1 MSWMPPTHG
10 MSRWLWAVAFSLV
23 FVLVDAIS
31 FIHPIGQLNITPWNP
46 PAALEVLFLMLF
58 GLIWMPWVYVTLLAS
73 DWLVRGSTLLT
84 PQVTLG
90 NALLVVCYALIA
102 LTLRRLLRGQPNMS
116 SRTEIAWLSLIVA
129 CGSALTGTLY
139 IGLLRAMDI
148 LPGVGHG
155 AAWYRFFIGDLLG
168 MMVLLPLAFLLLDE
182 RRGQV
187 FRAMFRSTSFWTL
200 LALLLVC
207 LGLIISL
214 PLDERLK
221 YFFPLFFAVGLMA
234 VTHALP
240 GAAVACVLVQLLLVF
255 SASHTPD
262 DLAFLLDVQ
271 VVILTLNMT
280 GLVIA
285 TVVDERRRA
294 EEQLRDSLQLI
305 AAGELA
311 GALAHELHQPLS
323 ALNAYAES
331 ALMLADPQTQPPEAH
346 SLLLRTLRQIADET
360 VRASEVVRGLRSF
373 FTAGSSKLEQVD
385 MAQLVQTC
393 VQRLQKL
400 ADKREVVLQIDLQ
413 ASPVVQVDAVQI
425 STALTNLI
433 KNAIEAS
440 APGQRVQIEVSMPQR
455 NQMAVRDQAP
465 ALSPTQVQDVFR
477 PFFSQKKHG
486 LGLGLS
492 ISRSLV
498 ENNGG
503 HLIYENQPHKCFV
516 MNLPLGVHADV

>member
-1 MSWMPPTHG
+1 MP
-10 MSRWLWAVAFSLV
+10 RWLWALAFSLV
-23 FVLVDAIS
+23 FVVVDAVS

-58 GLIWMPWVYVTLLAS
+58 GLIWLPWVYVTLLLS
-73 DWLVRGSTLLT
+73 DWLVRGSVLFL
-84 PQVTLG
+84 PQVTFG
-90 NALLVVCYALIA
+90 NALLVTCYALIA

-116 SRTEIAWLSLIVA
+116 SRTEIAWLSVIVA
-129 CGSALTGTLY
+129 CGSALTGSLY
-139 IGLLRAMDI
+139 IGFLRAMDI
-148 LPGVGHG
+148 LQGVSY
-155 AAWYRFFIGDLLG
+155 ASAWYRFFIGDLLG
-168 MMVLLPLAFLLLDE
+168 MMVLLPLAFLLLDA
-182 RRGQV
+182 RRGQA
-187 FRAMFRSTSFWTL
+187 FRAMFRTRSFWTL
-200 LALLLVC
+200 LVLLLVC
-207 LGLIISL
+207 LGLIIAL

-234 VTHALP
+234 ATHSLP

-285 TVVDERRRA
+285 TVVDERQRA

-331 ALMLADPQTQPPEAH
+331 ALMLADPNTQQPEAQ
-346 SLLLRTLRQIADET
+346 SLLHRTLRQIADET
-360 VRASEVVRGLRSF
+360 VRASNVVRGLRSF
-373 FTAGSSKLEQVD
+373 FTAGSSKLEEV
-385 MAQLVQTC
+385 AIGPLVQTC
-393 VQRLQKL
+393 IERLQAL
-400 ADKREVVLQIDLQ
+400 ADKREVQLRLDLQ
-413 ASPVVQVDAVQI
+413 ASPVVHVDAVQI
-425 STALTNLI
+425 GTALTNLI

-440 APGQRVQIEVSMPQR
+440 TAGQQVRVEVAAPDGNHLSVRVF
-455 NQMAVRDQAP
+455 DQAP
-465 ALSPTQVQDVFR
+465 TLLPDQVHDVFR
-477 PFFSQKKHG
+477 PFFSKKKHG

-503 HLIYENQPHKCFV
+503 RLIYEDQPHKCFV
-516 MNLPLGVHADV
+516 MNLPMGDHTDA